1 MSYLINKTYENTIII
16 NKSKFIAYA
25 YRVNSVDEVNDILKD
40 LHKKYYDST
49 HICYG
54 YILDQGMIQK
64 AFDDGEPAK
73 TAGYPIL
80 DVLKKKDM
88 DNILVAVIRYFGGI
102 LLGANGLVKAYSSS
116 CSEVLKNAILYEY
129 KTVLTFD
136 LTLSYKE
143 YDTLTNI
150 NDIKIIEQNFLNDVH
165 VKCVID
171 ENKKDGIDSILISN
185 NIEVKP
191 SNIKIAT
198 TEIKI

>member
-1 MSYLINKTYENTIII
+1 MYCSFVLRYYQVCRRSGYTIPTC
-16 NKSKFIAYA
+16 
-25 YRVNSVDEVNDILKD
+25 VPQQLGV
-40 LHKKYYDST
+40 
-49 HICYG
+49 
-54 YILDQGMIQK
+54 Q
-64 AFDDGEPAK
+64 EPAK

-143 YDTLTNI
+143 YDTLTKI

-191 SNIKIAT
+191 SNIKIAI